1 MKEDLPMACLYLFPC
16 LFTQK
21 TPISKEFLGFIFKG
35 RKIHVHPF
43 KRGKLGKNY

>member
-1 MKEDLPMACLYLFPC
+1 MKEDLPMSLSFSMSFYA
-16 LFTQK
+16 K